1 MSAPRQ
7 KALVLGLIASLSAP
21 MAFAQDAARALLE
34 QGQYWQSQGNSERA
48 TEAWQKLLRIT
59 PNKPEALYGLARAEM
74 DAKRPDGAT
83 RYLEQLR
90 RSHPGHTLV
99 ARLEQDIALMRNSA
113 QLQIARQQARSGQAS
128 QAVENYQSALGGQAP
143 TGRWRWSTTKH
154 WAVHPAAG
162 KRRAVA

>member
-59 PNKPEALYGLARAEM
+59 PNKPEAL
-74 DAKRPDGAT
+74 
-83 RYLEQLR
+83 
-90 RSHPGHTLV
+90 
-99 ARLEQDIALMRNSA
+99 
-113 QLQIARQQARSGQAS
+113 
-128 QAVENYQSALGGQAP
+128 
-143 TGRWRWSTTKH
+143 
-154 WAVHPAAG
+154 
-162 KRRAVA
+162 